1 MFKDEAFSSDNSR
14 DGLRVTNHF
23 EPFKKIFSKFLS
35 KLQFSVFLSSSA
47 GNLTLSLNIRKEKGF
62 LYIIPGSIEPFVWLF
77 SVGYL
82 LTVAENKSHYLYK
95 TLLYWVF

>member
-1 MFKDEAFSSDNSR
+1 MQRTGMFKDEAFSSDNSR

-62 LYIIPGSIEPFVWLF
+62 LYIIPGNLLF
-77 SVGYL
+77 DYSV
-82 LTVAENKSHYLYK
+82 
-95 TLLYWVF
+95 